1 MQTSKT
7 IEGKTYPLGK
17 PGRVATY
24 QHESEDPLVET
35 VVKTLTLAIGSI
47 KEKAGIRYQWMCLR
61 AMKASGEKFVVW
73 LLSKSTLSENIKID
87 NPTISRYILQI
98 GDDIPLEFHDRFM
111 DKPVLPKLG
120 AWQYLFPKPTD
131 NEIENA
137 SFPHRDA

>member
-7 IEGKTYPLGK
+7 IEGKPYPLGK
-17 PGRVATY
+17 PGRVAMY
-24 QHESEDPLVET
+24 QHESEDPLAET

-87 NPTISRYILQI
+87 STMISRYILQI
-98 GDDIPLEFHDRFM
+98 GDDIPLEFHDRFT
-111 DKPVLPKLG
+111 DRPVLPRNRKSDP
-120 AWQYLFPKPTD
+120 AWCRF
-131 NEIENA
+131 
-137 SFPHRDA
+137 